1 MGKVFTKFF
10 RVPTGNV
17 HNVKGFGIG
26 LSYVKNIADSHGWEI
41 DMESAPAQG
50 STFRIIIPIY
60 INMNQKKAEILYVE
74 DDLFLSYVTKDN
86 LELKGYSITF
96 CKDGLEALEAFNQKS
111 FDLCILDVMLP
122 KMDGFELA
130 KKIRETNEQIPILFL
145 SAKSLKE
152 DRIQGFSIGGDD
164 YITKPFSIEE
174 LALKIEV
181 FLKRSKIS
189 NGDQIRGEYALGDYN
204 FDSVNMLLT
213 IGQDTKRLT
222 SRESE
227 LLRYFIL
234 NQDKVVK
241 KEEIL
246 NEVWGTDSYF
256 NSRSLDVFISRLRK
270 YLSEDPKIKINN
282 IHGIGFILLV
292 K

>member
-1 MGKVFTKFF
+1 
-10 RVPTGNV
+10 
-17 HNVKGFGIG
+17 
-26 LSYVKNIADSHGWEI
+26 
-41 DMESAPAQG
+41 
-50 STFRIIIPIY
+50 
-60 INMNQKKAEILYVE
+60 MNKKPEILYVE

-86 LELKGYSITF
+86 LELKGYNITF
-96 CKDGLEALEAFNQKS
+96 CKDGLEGLEAFNQQQ

-130 KKIRETNEQIPILFL
+130 KKIRETDEQIPILFL

-152 DRIQGFSIGGDD
+152 DRIQGLSIGGDD

-174 LALKIEV
+174 LALKIEI
-181 FLKRSKIS
+181 FLKRRKVT
-189 NGDQIRGEYALGDYN
+189 NGDKKRGQYSIGEYT
-204 FDSVNMLLT
+204 FDAINMQLVHD
-213 IGQDTKRLT
+213 GENHRLT

-234 NQDKVVK
+234 NQDKVLK

-270 YLSEDPKIKINN
+270 YTAKDSNIKINN
-282 IHGIGFILLV
+282 IHGIGFIMIV
-292 K
+292 DEDNSEI